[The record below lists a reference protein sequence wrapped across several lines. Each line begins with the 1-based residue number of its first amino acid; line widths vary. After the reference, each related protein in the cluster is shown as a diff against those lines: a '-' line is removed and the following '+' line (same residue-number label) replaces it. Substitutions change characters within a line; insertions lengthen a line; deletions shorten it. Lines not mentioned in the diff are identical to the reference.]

1 MVFTNIMEED
11 EKLLWK
17 KTEIILLL
25 KMSTLHILEV
35 LKNFKKMLFLL
46 GIKAGYGYIKK
57 VLVIG
62 DGVQWDNKD
71 L

>member
-35 LKNFKKMLFLL
+35 LKNFKKCFF
-46 GIKAGYGYIKK
+46 Y
-57 VLVIG
+57 
-62 DGVQWDNKD
+62 
-71 L
+71 

>member
-1 MVFTNIMEED
+1 
-11 EKLLWK
+11 
-17 KTEIILLL
+17 
-25 KMSTLHILEV
+25 
-35 LKNFKKMLFLL
+35 MLFLL